1 MKSLD
6 NNTIDDGTNDSKGIP
21 PPSSVANLPS
31 SSAAAS
37 NNRIDLIAR
46 TIVQLKKL
54 RQLRR
59 VRNEEL
65 RTIRNRHCELRKDCE
80 GLRKV
85 VAHYKAVGMGGTGIG
100 GMGIEGGYGR
110 GYQPQQQMMMTHMQ
124 PSEKVGAKGFESPS
138 LPLRV

>member
-1 MKSLD
+1 MKSHN
-6 NNTIDDGTNDSKGIP
+6 NNTIDGCVIENEGIL

-85 VAHYKAVGMGGTGIG
+85 VAHYKAVGMDGPGIG

-110 GYQPQQQMMMTHMQ
+110 GYPPQQQQMMSHRQ
-124 PSEKVGAKGFESPS
+124 SSEKVSAKYVVPPPFP
-138 LPLRV
+138 PCR

>member
-1 MKSLD
+1 MKSIV
-6 NNTIDDGTNDSKGIP
+6 NNTIDDGVNHNKGIP
-21 PPSSVANLPS
+21 PPSSVANVPS

-65 RTIRNRHCELRKDCE
+65 RNIRNRHCELRKDCE

-85 VAHYKAVGMGGTGIG
+85 VAHYKAVGMGGASIG

-110 GYQPQQQMMMTHMQ
+110 GYPSQQHMMMSHMQ
-124 PSEKVGAKGFESPS
+124 PSEKVGAKGFVSPP
-138 LPLRV
+138 LPRRV